1 MDKVSFKQYSQ
12 FMTAT
17 DEELNEGF
25 GEFLSKTFGAKKPDQ
40 KVIDKLRADRL
51 KIKTKAGAKQ
61 AEIDKQKDDL
71 WANAKGKVERN
82 KTAQAKTTKDEPP
95 RLSLASKGRAGE
107 MDWVKNM
114 AMECMVSESTM
125 SNIHLELQELFPA
138 LQSGEIEIHDILA
151 GKTKGHVVTKPTID
165 FLQNMYDD
173 VAANYGLHADDDFEK
188 IESRMMNQLEKDF
201 GDE

>member
-71 WANAKGKVERN
+71 WAKAKGKVERN
-82 KTAQAKTTKDEPP
+82 KAAQAATDEPP

-114 AMECMVSESTM
+114 ALECMVSESTM

-138 LQSGEIEIHDILA
+138 LQSGEIDIHDILM
-151 GKTKGHVVTKPTID
+151 GRTKGHVVTKPTID
-165 FLQNMYDD
+165 FLQDMYDD
-173 VAANYGLHADDDFEK
+173 TAMNNRLHPDDDFED
-188 IESRMMNQLEKDF
+188 IESRMMDQLEKDF